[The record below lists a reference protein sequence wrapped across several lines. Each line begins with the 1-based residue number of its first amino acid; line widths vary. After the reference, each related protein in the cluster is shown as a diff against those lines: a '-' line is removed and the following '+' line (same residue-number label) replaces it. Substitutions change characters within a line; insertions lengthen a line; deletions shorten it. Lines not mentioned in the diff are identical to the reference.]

1 MSSENHKVLIID
13 VLKNHPEGLTIS
25 SIAKMSGLHRH
36 TSRKY
41 INELI
46 TAGDVIQR
54 FVGAAKL
61 CYLNCEEKELINT
74 EKRGF
79 FQRFN
84 LKLVLSVII
93 ATFLLSEVTIL
104 AYENN
109 AFNETLTD
117 NLSNTSPMTSSM
129 ILNESNMSQII
140 ENAIENAS
148 NGTVETNDSL
158 VPVSNITTFDNSTNS
173 SLLNETINQTIEN
186 VSIENLTNSSSN
198 DTISSMLNGSNI
210 SQIIDNIS
218 DEIKNFSLP
227 FQNET
232 AIPEFNIELDYP
244 QKITR
249 GETFV
254 VKVYVTNTGTI
265 TVKNVVVNLQLPEG
279 FEFSAGSS
287 NCDILEPTSSCIS
300 EITVMST
307 ISSGLGP
314 NDFKVVM
321 NYE

>member
-1 MSSENHKVLIID
+1 MSSENHKNLIID

-46 TAGDVIQR
+46 VAGDVVQR
-54 FVGAAKL
+54 FVGVAKL
-61 CYLNCEEKELINT
+61 CYLNCEEKEVVNT

-79 FQRFN
+79 FERFN
-84 LKLVLSVII
+84 LKLVLSVVI

-109 AFNETLTD
+109 VLNETLTD
-117 NLSNTSPMTSSM
+117 NLSINTSPMTSSM
-129 ILNESNMSQII
+129 ILNDSNMSQII
-140 ENAIENAS
+140 ETAIENAS
-148 NGTVETNDSL
+148 NGTVEANDSL
-158 VPVSNITTFDNSTNS
+158 VPVSNITTNT
-173 SLLNETINQTIEN
+173 SLLNETGINQTLEN
-186 VSIENLTNSSSN
+186 VSIENLTNSSSD

-218 DEIKNFSLP
+218 DEMENISLP
-227 FQNET
+227 LQNET
-232 AIPEFNIELDYP
+232 ALPGFDISLDYP

-265 TVKNVVVNLQLPEG
+265 AVKNVSVSLQLSEG
-279 FEFSAGSS
+279 FVFSASSS
-287 NCDILEPTSSCIS
+287 NCDILEPASSCIS

-307 ISSGLGP
+307 VSARLGP